1 MQQRRINDTTKPKP
15 PTVSVRCNTLISAVI
30 AALLVITKTEGTA
43 GNAMSKAAATR
54 LCKLSQNYIKTTK
67 GAIGAVKQ
75 WEQKINN
82 LQLLH
87 ARLQTA
93 ACAGPM
99 EDQPAIDVLVT
110 FVGNK
115 INSYVNK
122 LTAMTQKAIPAAAAS
137 MYAAGHIK
145 QTIDVFAA
153 AKGSNPS
160 NRFCLH
166 LSGGDSG
173 AGQLNTLIPECSE
186 EVNFDGTQTKLE
198 PEFDYANSDESGAVH
213 TAQNTNAQSCQLTDA
228 GSSKGYTAG
237 EATAGSGISWA
248 GGLFKVSTGSP
259 TMTSVHQAKAAD
271 AGATPSIVVIAAKH
285 NAELSACEQ
294 APEIVVDH
302 GNFESWKADGELQQS
317 VEAAHLAQAQITKLP
332 AGTTKDEL
340 RKKLVGDTQAEFNS
354 KIWDKLK
361 EYSVEKSSADEIQ
374 TKTLKELSTKTEL
387 EEALARCQQKR
398 RQETTKLIEEAK
410 IRKQMPKEKQTERDE
425 TCEKKGTGDN
435 CKEGCKEV
443 EEGGKKK
450 CVKNPDYRPKQVE
463 GGEKKLI
470 KCSDATTEEE
480 CKKVEGKKPEGKNA
494 VCGWIDYVDGRGKL
508 PKHECLDGCFI
519 GGKQFAIIA
528 AAFVALLF

>member
-1 MQQRRINDTTKPKP
+1 MQQRRINDTTKPPP
-15 PTVSVRCNTLISAVI
+15 PTISVRCNTLISAVI
-30 AALLVITKTEGTA
+30 AALLIIPHTEGTA

-75 WEQKINN
+75 WEKKITN

-87 ARLQTA
+87 LRLQTA
-93 ACAGPM
+93 ASAAPM
-99 EDQPAIDVLVT
+99 AEQPALNVLVT
-110 FVGNK
+110 FVGNT

-145 QTIDVFAA
+145 QTIDIFAA
-153 AKGSNPS
+153 AKASDATT
-160 NRFCLH
+160 RFCLH
-166 LSGGDSG
+166 LTGADSG
-173 AGQLNTLIPECSE
+173 DGQLKTSIPQCE
-186 EVNFDGTQTKLE
+186 EELNFDGTQTKLE
-198 PEFDYANSDESGAVH
+198 PEFDYANNDESEPAH
-213 TAQNTNAQSCQLTDA
+213 TAQNTNEQSCQLTNTA
-228 GSSKGYTAG
+228 SNKGYTAG
-237 EATAGSGISWA
+237 AATTGNGISWA

-259 TMTSVHQAKAAD
+259 TMTSIRQAKANN
-271 AGATPSIVVIAAKH
+271 AGATPPIVVVAAKH
-285 NAELSACEQ
+285 NAELAACDQ
-294 APEIVVDH
+294 APDIVVGH
-302 GNFESWKADGELQQS
+302 GNFESWKTDTDLQQA

-332 AGTTKDEL
+332 ADTNKDEL

-425 TCEKKGTGDN
+425 TCQKKGTGDN
-435 CKEGCKEV
+435 CKDGCKV
-443 EEGGKKK
+443 EGTGSDKK
-450 CVKNPDYRPKQVE
+450 CVVDPNYTPRQAE
-463 GGEKKLI
+463 GGEKDSKTGTTNSTTSNSFVI
-470 KCSDATTEEE
+470 SKAT
-480 CKKVEGKKPEGKNA
+480 
-494 VCGWIDYVDGRGKL
+494 
-508 PKHECLDGCFI
+508 
-519 GGKQFAIIA
+519 
-528 AAFVALLF
+528 LLFAFLLF

>member
-1 MQQRRINDTTKPKP
+1 MQQRRINDTTKPTP
-15 PTVSVRCNTLISAVI
+15 PTISVRCNTLISAVI

-54 LCKLSQNYIKTTK
+54 LCKPSQNYIETAK

-75 WEQKINN
+75 WEQKIAN
-82 LQLLH
+82 LQFLH
-87 ARLQTA
+87 LRLQTT
-93 ACAGPM
+93 ACDSHM
-99 EDQPAIDVLVT
+99 EDKPAIDVLVT
-110 FVGNK
+110 FVGSK
-115 INSYVNK
+115 ISSYINK

-137 MYAAGHIK
+137 IYAAGHIR
-145 QTIDVFAA
+145 QTIEVFAA
-153 AKGSNPS
+153 AKASDATT
-160 NRFCLH
+160 RFCLH
-166 LSGGDSG
+166 LTGADSG
-173 AGQLNTLIPECSE
+173 DGQLKTIIPECAE

-213 TAQNTNAQSCQLTDA
+213 TTQNTNAQSCQLTDT

-237 EATAGSGISWA
+237 AATDGTGISWA

-259 TMTSVHQAKAAD
+259 TMTSIHQAKANN
-271 AGATPSIVVIAAKH
+271 AGPTPPIVVIAAKH
-285 NAELSACEQ
+285 NAELAACEQ

-302 GNFESWKADGELQQS
+302 GNFESWKADADLQQS

-332 AGTTKDEL
+332 ADTNKDEL

-425 TCEKKGTGDN
+425 TCEKKGTGYN
-435 CKEGCKEV
+435 CKEGCKWDSD
-443 EEGGKKK
+443 GGNKK
-450 CVKNPDYRPKQVE
+450 CVVDPDYKPPRGE
-463 GGEKKLI
+463 GAKKMGRKKRNAPII
-470 KCSDATTEEE
+470 K
-480 CKKVEGKKPEGKNA
+480 KRK
-494 VCGWIDYVDGRGKL
+494 
-508 PKHECLDGCFI
+508 
-519 GGKQFAIIA
+519 IA
-528 AAFVALLF
+528 LEITSGNVMLSKIPVFL